1 MAKEADSPR
10 EDRLQQRLA
19 AVDERQEARAV
30 PAGAVSPTHVTD
42 DDIFIQ
48 YNARFQPLQ
57 EQE

>member
-1 MAKEADSPR
+1 MPKEQDPAKSR
-10 EDRLQQRLA
+10 EERLA
-19 AVDERQEARAV
+19 AIDERQEARPV

-48 YNARFQPLQ
+48 YNARFQPVQ